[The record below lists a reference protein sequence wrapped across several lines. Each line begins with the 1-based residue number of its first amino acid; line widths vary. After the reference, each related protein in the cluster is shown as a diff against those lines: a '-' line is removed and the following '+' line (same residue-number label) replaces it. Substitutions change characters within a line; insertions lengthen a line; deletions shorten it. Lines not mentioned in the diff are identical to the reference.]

1 MTTPFSRC
9 LSCAGPLPTGRPGP
23 AAKYCSNAC
32 RQRAHRR
39 RKNDRTARTGGIGGV
54 SALQPTADSFIGR
67 EADLAHLTRL
77 LRSHRHLTLVGPPGV
92 GKSRL
97 AHELAHRTRQSYP
110 GGVWHLDLDAVPEP
124 ADARADIAGVLG
136 LGRHPALVLLDNCDE
151 ALDAAAELVA
161 YLSCRWQHATTLL
174 TSREPVRLPD
184 GTTLALSPLRTT
196 GRADRD
202 TPVSAA
208 VQLFVERARATDPS
222 FALDGTNEDD
232 VARLCAHLDGLPLAI
247 ECAAR
252 RTGFFTPGE
261 ILERLGD
268 GIGLLSG
275 PARTPPGRSRG
286 PREALRRSYRLLGGG
301 EQAVLRRLSVLGTEF
316 DLSDATA
323 VCAGADVPED
333 AVAALLARL
342 TTTSLVHAADGRY
355 RQLNVVRAFGREVLA
370 AEGEET
376 DVRDRWIAAL
386 VRDMERNG
394 STKPHIA
401 ADRDTLLEA
410 CAWAGERRPE
420 WKAPLAVALG
430 RCLLR
435 HGHVRQTDYDLVRSA
450 RTGLPPASPWA
461 GPLLTECAA
470 LANWVGDPAGALT
483 YALDAVEAARAQGRP
498 ALLARAL
505 LELGVAHSTAGELTP
520 ARHCLEESLAMHRAA
535 GQTGQAGACLYRL
548 AAGALSLGDGH
559 RGGVLAAKAVE
570 SLRVPG
576 PRPTLLLA
584 LHLAGHAAV
593 VRGDVEHARARFTEG
608 LDAAEAHPWA
618 TALMLEGLAVA
629 SVTDGYA
636 AQGLYIGG
644 AALRLRAAA
653 PLPAPGW
660 DQLVRTTLERARA
673 ELDAREIRRIG
684 AAAARATLQDMV
696 SYVRPRGSSEDDPT
710 ALPLLA
716 ERERDLLTL
725 IGHGLTNAQIARR
738 LRISPRAVAY
748 RLTGVRR
755 KLGLRSRTE
764 LAVWAG
770 HQPGS
775 LREPEGP

>member
-1 MTTPFSRC
+1 MATTYARC

-39 RKNDRTARTGGIGGV
+39 RTHDKTARTGGIGAV
-54 SALQPTADSFIGR
+54 RALPPTADSFIGR
-67 EADLAHLTRL
+67 ETDLAHLTHL
-77 LRSHRHLTLVGPPGV
+77 LARHRHLTLVGPPGV

-110 GGVWHLDLDAVPEP
+110 GGVWRLDLAAVTEP
-124 ADARADIAGVLG
+124 AEARADIAAVLG
-136 LGRHPALVLLDNCDE
+136 LGRQPALVLLDNCDE
-151 ALDAAAELVA
+151 TLDAAAELVA
-161 YLSCRWQHATTLL
+161 YVSCRWQHATTLL

-184 GTTLALSPLRTT
+184 GTTLEVSPLRT
-196 GRADRD
+196 
-202 TPVSAA
+202 AA
-208 VQLFVERARATDPS
+208 VHLFVDRARAADPS
-222 FALDGTNEDD
+222 FTLDDTDEDD

-252 RTGFFTPGE
+252 RVGFFTPGE

-275 PARTPPGRSRG
+275 PGRSQG
-286 PREALRRSYRLLGGG
+286 PREALRRSYRLLGQG

-323 VCAGADVPED
+323 VCAGDDVPAG

-342 TTTSLVHAADGRY
+342 TTASLLSAADGRY
-355 RQLNVVRAFGREVLA
+355 RQLNLVRGFGREVLA
-370 AEGEET
+370 AEGEAA
-376 DVRDRWIAAL
+376 DARDRWAAAL
-386 VRDMERNG
+386 VRDMERDG
-394 STKPHIA
+394 STKPHVA
-401 ADRDTLLEA
+401 ADRETLREA
-410 CAWAGERRPE
+410 CARAGEHRPE
-420 WKAPLAVALG
+420 WQGPLAVALA

-435 HGHVRQTDYDLVRSA
+435 QGHVRQTDYDLVRSA
-450 RTGLPPASPWA
+450 LARLPAASPWS

-470 LANWVGDPAGALT
+470 LATWVGDHAGALT
-483 YALDAVEAARAQGRP
+483 FALDGVEAAREP
-498 ALLARAL
+498 AVLARAL
-505 LELGVAHSTAGELTP
+505 LELGAAYSSAGEH
-520 ARHCLEESLAMHRAA
+520 ARARRCLEESLAMNRAA
-535 GQTGQAGACLYRL
+535 GDCLYRL
-548 AAGALSLGDGH
+548 AAVALALGDGH
-559 RGGVLAAKAVE
+559 RCGALAARAVE
-570 SLRVPG
+570 ALRVSG

-593 VRGDVEHARARFTEG
+593 VRGDAQHARARFTEG
-608 LDAAEAHPWA
+608 LDAAGEHPWA
-618 TALMLEGLAVA
+618 AALMLEGLAAA
-629 SVTDGYA
+629 SVLDGYA

-653 PLPAPGW
+653 PQPGPGW
-660 DQLVRTTLERARA
+660 DPLVRTALERARA
-673 ELDAREIRRIG
+673 DLDVRETRRVN
-684 AAAARATLQDMV
+684 AAAARATLPDMV
-696 SYVRPRGSSEDDPT
+696 AYVRPRGTSDDDPT
-710 ALPLLA
+710 ALPPLA

-755 KLGLRSRTE
+755 KLGLLSRTE
-764 LAVWAG
+764 LAAWAG
-770 HQPGS
+770 HRPG
-775 LREPEGP
+775 EPQGP